1 MNFLFMCQSLCLVSC
16 WPHTLPALSFPGSGL
31 VILPVWLLRIFP
43 VQQNSGASLLC
54 PALPP
59 AVFLL
64 IQLPAFLLSDMISA
78 PQGAG
83 LFHVVHGSEGSPV
96 WGLSPWRAQ
105 HVESKGT
112 VSEFRLSGHLGRPHD
127 IL

>member
-1 MNFLFMCQSLCLVSC
+1 M
-16 WPHTLPALSFPGSGL
+16 
-31 VILPVWLLRIFP
+31 VILPVWLPRIFP
-43 VQQNSGASLLC
+43 FQQSSGPSLLC

-64 IQLPAFLLSDMISA
+64 IQLLASLLSDMISA
-78 PQGAG
+78 PQSAG
-83 LFHVVHGSEGSPV
+83 PFLV
-96 WGLSPWRAQ
+96 WELSPWRAQ

-112 VSEFRLSGHLGRPHD
+112 VSEFRLSGHLWTPRD

>member
-1 MNFLFMCQSLCLVSC
+1 M
-16 WPHTLPALSFPGSGL
+16 
-31 VILPVWLLRIFP
+31 VILPVWLPRIFP
-43 VQQNSGASLLC
+43 FQQNSGASLLC

-59 AVFLL
+59 AVFL

-78 PQGAG
+78 PQSAG
-83 LFHVVHGSEGSPV
+83 PFRVVHGSEGSPV
-96 WGLSPWRAQ
+96 WGLSPWRAR

-112 VSEFRLSGHLGRPHD
+112 VSEFRLSGHLETSSD

>member
-1 MNFLFMCQSLCLVSC
+1 MV
-16 WPHTLPALSFPGSGL
+16 
-31 VILPVWLLRIFP
+31 VLPVWLPRIFP
-43 VQQNSGASLLC
+43 FQQDSGASLLC

-64 IQLPAFLLSDMISA
+64 IQLPASLLSDMISA
-78 PQGAG
+78 PQSAG
-83 LFHVVHGSEGSPV
+83 PFHVVHGSEGSPV

-105 HVESKGT
+105 RVESKGT
-112 VSEFRLSGHLGRPHD
+112 VSELRLSGHLGPPRD